1 MELDERLMIGYW
13 FTDITA
19 YSFSIQYKRI
29 LLGWRSS
36 TQIYDITKIR

>member
-19 YSFSIQYKRI
+19 YSFSQYKRI
-29 LLGWRSS
+29 LFRVEEQYTNL
-36 TQIYDITKIR
+36 